1 MKVAQRAVTLL
12 VLVLLT
18 ATVAVE
24 AQQPG
29 KTYRIGWLGQASPSP
44 EVLRIVDAFRQGL
57 RELGYVE
64 GQNIVLEYRWAH
76 GEAERLPDL
85 ATELVRLKV
94 DFIIVAATSAVLA
107 ARKATL
113 TVPIVMVAGIAD
125 PVAQGLAASLARPG
139 GNITGVNMFPGPE
152 IGGKYLEIFKEAV
165 PRLSRVSVLW
175 QPGSASQTLLLKEM
189 EAAARVLGIRLH
201 LTEARTPDV
210 YDSAFSA
217 MTRAGTDGVVILADP
232 NAFLHRKRLADL
244 AVKSHLPSMHSLTEL
259 VEAGGLL
266 AYSPNFPDAARRAA
280 TYVDKIV
287 KGAKPGDLPIEL
299 PTRFDLVINLKT
311 AKALRL
317 TVPQALLQ
325 RADRVIQ

>member
-1 MKVAQRAVTLL
+1 MKVTRPTVRVVALTLALLAVPLL
-12 VLVLLT
+12 
-18 ATVAVE
+18 AH

-29 KTYRIGWLGQASPSP
+29 KTYRIGWLGLASPGP

-76 GEAERLPDL
+76 GKAERLPDL

-94 DFIIVAATSAVLA
+94 DFIIVAATPAVLA
-107 ARKATL
+107 ARQATL
-113 TVPIVMVAGIAD
+113 TVPIVMAAGVAD

-139 GNITGVNMFPGPE
+139 GNITGVNLSPGPE
-152 IGGKYLEIFKEAV
+152 IAGKYLEIFKEAV

-175 QPGSASQTLLLKEM
+175 NPGNATHVLLL
-189 EAAARVLGIRLH
+189 RIRLH
-201 LTEARTPDV
+201 PTEARTPDA

-217 MTRAGTDGVVILADP
+217 MTRAGTDGVVIIADP

-244 AVKSHLPSMHSLTEL
+244 AAKSRLPSMHSLTEL

-299 PTRFDLVINLKT
+299 STRFDLVINLKT
-311 AKALRL
+311 AKALGL
-317 TVPQALLQ
+317 TIPPSVLV
-325 RADRVIQ
+325 RANRVIE

>member
-1 MKVAQRAVTLL
+1 
-12 VLVLLT
+12 
-18 ATVAVE
+18 
-24 AQQPG
+24 
-29 KTYRIGWLGQASPSP
+29 
-44 EVLRIVDAFRQGL
+44 LRIVNAFRQGL

-76 GEAERLPDL
+76 GKAERLPDL

-94 DFIIVAATSAVLA
+94 DFIIAASTPAVLA
-107 ARKATL
+107 ARQATL
-113 TVPIVMVAGIAD
+113 TVPIVMAGGVAD

-139 GNITGVNMFPGPE
+139 GNITGVNLLAGSE

-175 QPGSASQTLLLKEM
+175 NPGNPSHPLLVKEM

-201 LTEARTPDV
+201 PTEARTPDD

-217 MTRAGTDGVVILADP
+217 MTRAGADGVFIMTDP

-244 AVKSHLPSMHSLTEL
+244 AAKSRLPSMHSLIEP

-266 AYSPNFPDAARRAA
+266 AYAANFPDVARRAA

-287 KGAKPGDLPIEL
+287 KGAKPGDLPIEQ
-299 PTRFDLVINLKT
+299 PTKFELVINLKT
-311 AKALRL
+311 ARALGL
-317 TVPQALLQ
+317 TVPPSLLQ
-325 RADRVIQ
+325 RADQVIE